1 MIFYDIRKS
10 INNKQKGGEMSKIY
24 KSIFI
29 IFMIITIIFS
39 TCIVSLA
46 DDDNEKEEQI
56 DISES
61 IEEVSSNLDN
71 KRNK

>member
-1 MIFYDIRKS
+1 
-10 INNKQKGGEMSKIY
+10 
-24 KSIFI
+24 
-29 IFMIITIIFS
+29 MIITIIFS